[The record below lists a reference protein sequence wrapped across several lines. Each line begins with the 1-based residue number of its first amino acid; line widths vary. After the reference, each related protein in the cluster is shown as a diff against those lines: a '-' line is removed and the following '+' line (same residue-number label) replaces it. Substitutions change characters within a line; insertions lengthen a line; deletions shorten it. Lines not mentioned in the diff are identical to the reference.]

1 MSSKRGVL
9 ITGGAG
15 YIGSTTARLMARQ
28 GWNPIVL
35 DDLSSG
41 HQKAVEG
48 MVFEKGNVGDSALVE
63 SLIRKHDIED
73 VVHFAA
79 YIEVGESVLNPGK
92 YFQNNFVVT
101 LNLLDAMVKAG
112 AKRLVFSSTAAVYG
126 EPESVPVQESAR
138 SLPINPYGWAK
149 FAAEKAIAA
158 YGTSHGLRSVC
169 LRYFNASGAD
179 PEGQHGDGHLSQT
192 HLITVC
198 LKAAL
203 RKIDGLKLFGT
214 DYPTPDGTCVR
225 DYVHVEDLASA
236 HVLALEALESKS
248 DNLVLNLGNGS
259 GQSVRQV
266 IQAAQDVTGVKFSI
280 TETGR
285 REGDP
290 ATLVADSSLA
300 KQILGW
306 KPKYPDVRDMIRHAW
321 TWHQAHP
328 NGYGESQ

>member
-1 MSSKRGVL
+1 MSSKKGVL

-48 MVFEKGNVGDSALVE
+48 LVFEKGNVGDAALVE
-63 SLIRKHDIED
+63 FLLRKHDIKD
-73 VVHFAA
+73 VIHFAA
-79 YIEVGESVLNPGK
+79 YIEVGESVLDPGK

-101 LNLLDAMVKAG
+101 LSLLEAMVKAG

-126 EPESVPVQESAR
+126 EPESVPVKESAT
-138 SLPINPYGWAK
+138 SLPINPYGWSKLAS
-149 FAAEKAIAA
+149 EKAIAA
-158 YGTSHGLRSVC
+158 YGTAHGLRSVC

-179 PEGQHGDGHLSQT
+179 PKGQHGDGHLNQT

-198 LKAAL
+198 LKEAL
-203 RKIDGLKLFGT
+203 KKIDGLKLFGT
-214 DYPTPDGTCVR
+214 DYPTQDGTCVR

-236 HVLALEALESKS
+236 HVLALEALESNS

-280 TETGR
+280 TETSR

-290 ATLVADSSLA
+290 ATLVADASLA

-306 KPKYPDVRDMIRHAW
+306 RPKYPDVRDMIRHAW
-321 TWHQAHP
+321 TWHQSHP
-328 NGYGESQ
+328 NGYGELQ